1 MSEAPPAVGA
11 RHAETPEQPPQTGW
25 QEPDPKPRLAPMG
38 SGDQALRILMVED
51 DFQIAKPVR
60 NALRREGYDV
70 RHCETAQK
78 ALDSMRSWQPD
89 LILLD
94 LWLPDGD
101 GRDIARQIRATSD
114 VPLVM
119 VSARGEETDRVTG
132 LELGADDYIV
142 KPFSLPELLSRVRAV
157 LRRSRPRGSW
167 GEQRLQHGP
176 IVLDLEE
183 RKALLSGQQIDLS
196 NKEFE
201 VLKILMERP
210 GKIVRRTELAMAVW
224 GTTAQGAGKTID
236 VHLSWL
242 RNKLGDDPREPRFIE
257 TVRRVG
263 FRLITTD

>member
-1 MSEAPPAVGA
+1 MPE
-11 RHAETPEQPPQTGW
+11 RTDAETITPVGSEMA
-25 QEPDPKPRLAPMG
+25 ELENDSYAVPMG
-38 SGDQALRILMVED
+38 AGAPSLRVLLVED
-51 DFQIAKPVR
+51 DFQIAKPLR

-78 ALDSMRSWQPD
+78 AFDAARSWQPD

-101 GRDIARQIRATSD
+101 GRDLARQIRMASD
-114 VPLVM
+114 VPIVM
-119 VSARGEETDRVTG
+119 VSARGEESDRVSG

-167 GEQRLQHGP
+167 SAERLQHGG

-183 RKALLSGQQIDLS
+183 RKALLDGQPLDLS

-201 VLKILMERP
+201 ILRILMERP
-210 GKIVRRTELAMAVW
+210 GKIVRRADLAMAVW
-224 GTTAQGAGKTID
+224 GTTAQSAGKTID

-242 RNKLGDDPREPRFIE
+242 RGKLRDDPREPRYIE
-257 TVRRVG
+257 TVPRVG
-263 FRLITTD
+263 FRLRRAD